1 MRYDNGCYMNLS
13 TNQGI
18 SGWNVMSLYRV
29 WNMELWGVDVGI
41 KHQLHVH
48 KINILAQT
56 IHMCTKRKINEEFI
70 TINHIHTSLKN
81 PLNETSEEIP

>member
-1 MRYDNGCYMNLS
+1 MNLS

-18 SGWNVMSLYRV
+18 SGWNGMLLYRV
-29 WNMELWGVDVGI
+29 WNMKLWCIPADI
-41 KHQLHVH
+41 KHQLQVH

-81 PLNETSEEIP
+81 PLKTTFDERT